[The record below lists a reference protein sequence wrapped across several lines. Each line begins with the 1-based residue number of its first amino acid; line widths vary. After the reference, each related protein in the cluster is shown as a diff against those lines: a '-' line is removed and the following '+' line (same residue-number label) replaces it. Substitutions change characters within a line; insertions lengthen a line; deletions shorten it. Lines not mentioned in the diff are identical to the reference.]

1 MFFQSLNPILFNYNS
16 TTIVSFFS
24 KLNLSILLANVLS
37 CLKPFSSYYK
47 NDNAYLNIYLRIT
60 TYLYIS
66 ISILIPFF
74 VVKDIP

>member
-1 MFFQSLNPILFNYNS
+1 MFFQSLGS
-16 TTIVSFFS
+16 TLNNHKNCNITFFYC
-24 KLNLSILLANVLS
+24 KFNLSVLLANVLS

-66 ISILIPFF
+66 LSILIPFF